1 MKKEENKNDSRPSSS
16 EWIERTIS
24 GKFSKIIP

>member
-24 GKFSKIIP
+24 GKFFKS